1 MKKIT
6 VNKTRI
12 LTAAAALVAVFSLAG
27 CGSTAVK
34 EVPQPAETSRS
45 EEATLET
52 AAPEAT
58 ATPAPT
64 PDVVV
69 PTSVTLEQEGGILNN
84 GMTWTLHATV
94 LPEDAADKTI
104 TWTSA
109 DESVATIDDSGV
121 ITTHAPGQT
130 TITAGGVS
138 TTYNLVV
145 QEVVKCSYCG
155 GTGHTADTCAVK
167 KTAEQQAAAVIAQ
180 QQAAA
185 QAAEQAAAQAAEQP
199 AAEAAQP
206 ADPGYEVDWAGRRI
220 YYQGDADI
228 PEGGV
233 VQRPDGSRY
242 IKGPRCVIF
251 GYDTCPEDTD
261 PSLPG
266 NTPFTGDC
274 VFCGDFGHDVYH
286 CPILDELES
295 SEAYQELL
303 QNNG

>member
-1 MKKIT
+1 M
-6 VNKTRI
+6 
-12 LTAAAALVAVFSLAG
+12 
-27 CGSTAVK
+27 
-34 EVPQPAETSRS
+34 
-45 EEATLET
+45 
-52 AAPEAT
+52 
-58 ATPAPT
+58 
-64 PDVVV
+64 
-69 PTSVTLEQEGGILNN
+69 
-84 GMTWTLHATV
+84 
-94 LPEDAADKTI
+94 
-104 TWTSA
+104 
-109 DESVATIDDSGV
+109 
-121 ITTHAPGQT
+121 
-130 TITAGGVS
+130 S

-167 KTAEQQAAAVIAQ
+167 KTAEQQAAAVVAQ

-185 QAAEQAAAQAAEQP
+185 QSAEQAAAAQAAEQP

-220 YYQGDADI
+220 YYEGDANI

-233 VQRPDGSRY
+233 VQRPDGTRY

-274 VFCGDFGHDVYH
+274 VFCGEDGHDVYH
-286 CPILDELES
+286 CPILDE
-295 SEAYQELL
+295 QENPDAFLID
-303 QNNG
+303 N